1 MTEKQFQATPPA
13 TRSFG
18 PEAFG
23 AAEGTT
29 LRWLGN
35 SGLFIN
41 TRGTQ
46 IMVDPVL
53 EGFDM
58 PLLIDMPIKPEEV
71 PHLDAMLITH
81 ADNDHFSRITLKKVA
96 DVCASYHGPHYV
108 AELLEEEGIPAVGHD
123 IHDSFNIG
131 KVKVTVTPADHAWQ
145 NERKKYNRIFKF
157 EDFCGFWIE
166 TEDGTI
172 WIPGDSRLL
181 PEQLEMPQPDV
192 IFFDF
197 SDNSW
202 HIGFDNAVKLANT
215 YPKAALILQHWGTVD
230 APTLDVF
237 NGNPEDLMGV
247 VDNPERIHVLAAGEA
262 FTLNKTIES

>member
-1 MTEKQFQATPPA
+1 MTEKQYQATPPA
-13 TRSFG
+13 TQFFG
-18 PEAFG
+18 AEAFEKQ
-23 AAEGTT
+23 EGTT
-29 LRWLGN
+29 LRWFGN
-35 SGLFIN
+35 SGLLIN
-41 TRGTQ
+41 TRGTN

-96 DVCASYHGPHYV
+96 PVTDAYHGPHYV
-108 AELLEEEGIPAVGHD
+108 AELLEEEGIPGIGHD
-123 IHDSFNIG
+123 INDTFMI
-131 KVKVTVTPADHAWQ
+131 KDVKVTVTAADHAWQ
-145 NERKKYNRIFKF
+145 NERKKYDHFFKF

-166 TEDGTI
+166 TADGNL

-181 PEQLEMPQPDV
+181 PEQLEMPQPDA

-215 YPKAALILQHWGTVD
+215 YPNAPLILQHWGTVD

-237 NGNPEDLMGV
+237 NGDPETLMDKV
-247 VDNPERIHVLAAGEA
+247 VNPERIKVLAAGEP
-262 FTLNKTIES
+262 FEMKKITE

>member
-1 MTEKQFQATPPA
+1 MTEKLFQATPPA
-13 TRSFG
+13 TQFFG
-18 PEAFG
+18 SKAFG
-23 AAEGTT
+23 KEEGTV

-41 TRGTQ
+41 TRGTH

-53 EGFDM
+53 EGFDL

-71 PHLDAMLITH
+71 PYLDAMLITH
-81 ADNDHFSRITLKKVA
+81 ADNDHFSRITLNKIA
-96 DVCASYHGPHYV
+96 PNCDSFHGPQYV
-108 AELLEEEGIPAVGHD
+108 AELLAEEGIPAVGHD
-123 IHDSFNIG
+123 VKESFNIG
-131 KVKVTVTPADHAWQ
+131 DVRITLTPADHAWQ
-145 NERKKYNRIFKF
+145 NERKKYSRVFKF

-166 TEDGTI
+166 TADGNL

-181 PEQLEMPQPDV
+181 PEHLEMPQPDA

-197 SDNSW
+197 SDNNW

-215 YPKAALILQHWGTVD
+215 YPNAALILQHWGTVD

-237 NGNPEDLMGV
+237 NGNPENLVELV
-247 VDNPERIHVLAAGEA
+247 VNPERIKVVAAGEL
-262 FTLNKTIES
+262 FRMKKVN